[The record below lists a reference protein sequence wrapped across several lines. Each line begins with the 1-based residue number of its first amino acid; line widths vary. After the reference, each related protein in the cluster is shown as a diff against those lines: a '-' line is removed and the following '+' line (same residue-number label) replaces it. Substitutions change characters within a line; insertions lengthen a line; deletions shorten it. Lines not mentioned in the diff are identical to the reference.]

1 MLARIRISVPDRPG
15 SLGRVA
21 TSLGTA
27 GADIAQVEVLEA
39 EAGRALDDVHVVVRD
54 LDHLDHLGTVLAG
67 VPGVT
72 VVGLQHPAPPT
83 NGHAELELVAQVL
96 AQPGRSLQTLVDGA
110 PGAIGAHWAGLLG
123 YDQDGMP
130 TGVVATSAGCPG
142 EDALPLTAPLRVS
155 APAVPG
161 AAGAALV
168 PVGSGLGLAVV
179 RDTGPPFHRSE
190 LWRLEQVGRIVGV
203 AAATVR
209 GLPQQAP
216 FA

>member
-21 TSLGTA
+21 TALGTA
-27 GADIAQVEVLEA
+27 SADIAQVEVLEA

-72 VVGLQHPAPPT
+72 VVGMQHPAPPT

-96 AQPGRSLQTLVDGA
+96 ARPDRGLQTLVDGA
-110 PGAIGAHWAGLLG
+110 PGAIGAHWAVVIA
-123 YDQDGMP
+123 YDDAQQA
-130 TGVVATSAGCPG
+130 TGIVATSTSCPG
-142 EDALPLTAPLRVS
+142 VDAVPLTAPLRVS
-155 APAVPG
+155 SPAWPG
-161 AAGAALV
+161 TAGAALV
-168 PVGSGLGLAVV
+168 PIGRSSLGLGLAVV

-190 LWRLEQVGRIVGV
+190 LWRLEQVGRIVGSV
-203 AAATVR
+203 
-209 GLPQQAP
+209 LAP
-216 FA
+216 VP

>member
-21 TSLGTA
+21 TALGA
-27 GADIAQVEVLEA
+27 ASADIAQVEVLEA

-72 VVGLQHPAPPT
+72 VVGMQHPAPPT

-96 AQPGRSLQTLVDGA
+96 ARPERGLQTLVDGA
-110 PGAIGAHWAGLLG
+110 PGAIGANWAVAIA
-123 YDQDGMP
+123 YDDAGQA
-130 TGVVATSAGCPG
+130 TGVVAASTLCPG
-142 EDALPLTAPLRVS
+142 VDVVPLTAPLRVS
-155 APAVPG
+155 APSWPA

-168 PVGSGLGLAVV
+168 PVGRSSLALAVV

-190 LWRLEQVGRIVGV
+190 LWRLEQVGRIVG
-203 AAATVR
+203 TV
-209 GLPQQAP
+209 LAP
-216 FA
+216 VP